1 MYEQYWGLNEPAFS
15 LTPDPRF
22 LYMSHKH
29 EDALLALVHT
39 VTRNKGAAL
48 LAGEIGH
55 GKTTVSRKLIETL
68 DPIQYR
74 VVLIVNPVLTP
85 VQILQEI
92 LAQLNVST
100 ETQNRQALV
109 QQLHE
114 TLANLYE
121 RGQRAVVI
129 VDEAHMVKPTSTFE
143 ELRLLMNCQMNDQFL
158 LSLILIGQTEVF
170 DRLKKVP
177 ALLQRLA
184 IVQDLG
190 ALDSTECGEMILHRL
205 RVAGYTGER
214 SPFTPDAVHQIY
226 KATGGSPRLI
236 AQAADV
242 LLAAAAARNEAV
254 IDAFLA
260 HQTMEE
266 MPQVA
271 A

>member
-1 MYEQYWGLNEPAFS
+1 MYENYWGLNEPAFS

-22 LYMSHKH
+22 LYMSQKH

-39 VTRNKGAAL
+39 VTRNKGAGL

-55 GKTTVSRKLIETL
+55 GKTTVSRKLLETL
-68 DPIQYR
+68 DPVLYR

-85 VQILQEI
+85 IQILHEI
-92 LAQLNVST
+92 LGQLGIQT
-100 ETQNRQALV
+100 ESQNRQGLV
-109 QQLHE
+109 QELH
-114 TLANLYE
+114 TALASLYE

-158 LSLILIGQTEVF
+158 LSLILIGQNEVF
-170 DRLKKVP
+170 EKLKKVP
-177 ALLQRLA
+177 ALMQRLA
-184 IVQDLG
+184 VIQTLG

-205 RVAGYTGER
+205 RIAGYTGER
-214 SPFTPDAVHQIY
+214 SPFTPDAIHQIHRS
-226 KATGGSPRLI
+226 TGGSPRLI
-236 AQAADV
+236 AQAADL
-242 LLAAAAARNEAV
+242 LLASAAARNEIV

-260 HQTMEE
+260 HQVVED